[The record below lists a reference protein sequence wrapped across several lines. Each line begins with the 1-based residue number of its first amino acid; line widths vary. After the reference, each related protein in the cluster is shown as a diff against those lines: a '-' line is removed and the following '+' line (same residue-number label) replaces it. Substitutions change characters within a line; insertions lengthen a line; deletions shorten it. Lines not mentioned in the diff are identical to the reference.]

1 MLFPIHRLPACCI
14 SQRPDVMH
22 DEPLIYTS
30 IGNYPVSLLDY
41 ETHWE
46 KTDQYT
52 KFIETY
58 SLNGEIVR
66 ESAHVLAHEGISSA
80 ALIPQI

>member
-1 MLFPIHRLPACCI
+1 MN
-14 SQRPDVMH
+14 

-30 IGNYPVSLLDY
+30 IGNYPVALLEY
-41 ETHWE
+41 ETRWE
-46 KTDQYT
+46 KTDLYT
-52 KFIETY
+52 KFVETY
-58 SLNGEIVR
+58 SLNGEVVK